1 VACRF
6 SFSKAAN
13 RTSGHLH
20 TAALLL
26 GAAAAEAYVRV
37 GIAVTDAFIQRW
49 YTKYL
54 YNRQHPV
61 TYIKDNI
68 DGTWLPYIVTP
79 SFPTYTPGH
88 SSLYGGIHF
97 PFDNDHG
104 LSAGQCIGRT
114 IIDRVRFREED
125 NHWGRSA

>member
-1 VACRF
+1 MF
-6 SFSKAAN
+6 
-13 RTSGHLH
+13 
-20 TAALLL
+20 
-26 GAAAAEAYVRV
+26 RV

-88 SSLYGGIHF
+88 STQSGAAAADEAVQEASTSRLYGGIHF